1 MERNKKTL
9 LPQTLLL
16 TLHLVC
22 AVRTEGCPRQHDN
35 LTCYND
41 FNRTITCVWNS
52 TDVSDL
58 AGTMCTIH
66 AEMVFN
72 GERRKYSSSCDLEP
86 IDVSTPALKK
96 CSLVFNR
103 DRRVRNSFQSF
114 HVLSFNLRCNPAGPG
129 LNMDY
134 KPSCHIK
141 LNPPEKPEINF
152 TTISWIPM
160 VTRNRFFESFTSQLQ
175 WKREDQPWSE
185 AITLEKQNDWD
196 FEAELD
202 EDLLIKG
209 ETYEA
214 RVRVHPAD
222 NSFKST
228 WSDWSPTAS
237 WVSPIGKPKPPEVSW
252 NGLGVT
258 VIGAAAFTLFL
269 AIVLFKTDRTTW
281 IYMVK
286 RIRGPP
292 VPNPAKSF
300 LQDVNFQSWLS
311 PHFTNE
317 FQSFLKPVEFVSV
330 ELTCNVDGVA
340 PYGPEMALQ
349 EKMKSKSSHNSTNPS
364 FSNPSYTDVDP
375 PPPITSLTA
384 GNLEPCPADTPYGP
398 VGSQSEAKTTEQ
410 DRKVE
415 GRGKEM
421 EILQL
426 LSKGSSNR
434 EMMQVIL
441 DYNKVE
447 KLQAEHGKL
456 QSLDSGVCSREEVSQ
471 ESLEADS
478 INVTDSHDEEPQG
491 KEEREKENGKDVD
504 FRKLFG
510 NISGGGIFSKGSIQ
524 ICSDYERVQKLQT
537 DSNELLSL
545 DSGVSSGGEEQVSQE
560 ESSED
565 VDKSTESTSFL
576 FPPSLSSALPCSLP
590 FLAPLP
596 FSFSGPGLSPAQQ
609 PCHMLGRIAQ
619 MSTSRSV
626 EPSGDGYMPVTQEQN

>member
-41 FNRTITCVWNS
+41 YNHTITCVWNS

-66 AEMVFN
+66 AERVFT
-72 GERRKYSSSCDLEP
+72 GRGYSSSCDLEP

-103 DRRVRNSFQSF
+103 DRRVRNSFLSF

-129 LNMDY
+129 LNMVY
-134 KPSCHIK
+134 QPSCHIK

-152 TTISWIPM
+152 TTISWSPNAIKGHLG
-160 VTRNRFFESFTSQLQ
+160 SFASQLQ

-185 AITLEKQNDWD
+185 AIEMDKQNDWD

-202 EDLLIKG
+202 EDELIEG

-214 RVRVHPAD
+214 RVRVQPAVEGLE
-222 NSFKST
+222 ST

-237 WVSPIGKPKPPEVSW
+237 WVSPIGKPKPQPPDVFW

-349 EKMKSKSSHNSTNPS
+349 EKMKNESSHDSTNSS
-364 FSNPSYTDVDP
+364 FSNPSYSHLDP
-375 PPPITSLTA
+375 PPPVTSLTA

-398 VGSQSEAKTTEQ
+398 VGSQGEAKTTEQ
-410 DRKVE
+410 DRNVE

-447 KLQAEHGKL
+447 KLQVERGRL
-456 QSLDSGVCSREEVSQ
+456 QSLDSGVCSGEEVSQ

-491 KEEREKENGKDVD
+491 KEEREGENRKDVD

-510 NISGGGIFSKGSIQ
+510 NISSGGIFSKGSIQ
-524 ICSDYERVQKLQT
+524 ICSDYERVQKLHT
-537 DSNELLSL
+537 DSNELFSL
-545 DSGVSSGGEEQVSQE
+545 DSGISSGGEEQVSQE
-560 ESSED
+560 ESLED
-565 VDKSTESTSFL
+565 IDKSTESTSFL

-609 PCHMLGRIAQ
+609 PCQMLGRIAQ
-619 MSTSRSV
+619 MSRSV